1 MKLRFFI
8 LLTLGFMTAFLGDFS
23 SGVAEG
29 SQGNVSDPVAA
40 FGGPDAVPVN
50 PGASNEQSVSPKVV
64 ASENQPVSGDSG
76 NVVYRTPAS
85 CREFSAYMDT
95 RAAKLDELD
104 REIRRKQKLL
114 EELTAQFEDLTGRYA
129 MAEERVRKLV
139 QRDPNDLTNNPE
151 LAKMIKLY
159 ESLDPEDA
167 ASRLKDLDLD
177 LTLALLKGM
186 KPKKLSEIM
195 TALEPR
201 LAAALSSQLV
211 RGF

>member
-29 SQGNVSDPVAA
+29 SQGSVSDPVAA
-40 FGGPDAVPVN
+40 FGGPDAVPANLSV
-50 PGASNEQSVSPKVV
+50 PREGASPEV
-64 ASENQPVSGDSG
+64 AAPGNQAVSGDSG

-95 RAAKLDELD
+95 RAAKLDELE
-104 REIRRKQKLL
+104 REIRGKQKLL

-129 MAEERVRKLV
+129 LAEERVRKLV

-159 ESLDPEDA
+159 ESLDPGDA